1 MISLNEAVI
10 VEGKYDKIK
19 LSSFIDALII
29 TTDGFRIFK
38 NKQKR
43 AWIKDLA
50 KTRGIII
57 LTDSDRAGQ
66 IIRSHIK
73 SFVND
78 GKIYNVYIPQI
89 LGKEKRKFEPSKEG
103 TLGVEG
109 LKNNILIDAFKK
121 AGIFSENKKS
131 AGITNIDLVEV
142 GLIGADNSA
151 KNRKLLLKKLGLP
164 DFLSSKQLLDVLNT
178 SYTKDEFK
186 QKMET
191 LSERREKWA

>member
-1 MISLNEAVI
+1 
-10 VEGKYDKIK
+10 
-19 LSSFIDALII
+19 II

-66 IIRSHIK
+66 IIRNHIK

-78 GKIYNVYIPQI
+78 GKLYNVYIPQI
-89 LGKEKRKFEPSKEG
+89 LGKEKRKLEPSKEG

-131 AGITNIDLVEV
+131 ADITNIDLAEV

-151 KNRKLLLKKLGLP
+151 KKRKILLKKLGLP

-186 QKMET
+186 EQMKT
-191 LSERREKWA
+191 LNDRREKWG

>member
-1 MISLNEAVI
+1 MINLNEAVI

-29 TTDGFRIFK
+29 TTNGFRIFK

-66 IIRSHIK
+66 IIRNHIK

-78 GKIYNVYIPQI
+78 GKLYNVYIPQI
-89 LGKEKRKFEPSKEG
+89 LGKEKRKLEPSKEG

-131 AGITNIDLVEV
+131 ADITNIDLAEV

-151 KNRKLLLKKLGLP
+151 KKRKILLKKLGLP

-186 QKMET
+186 EQMKT
-191 LSERREKWA
+191 LNDRREKWG